1 MEEAVT
7 GESKLPFQISLA
19 LSSVN
24 AVGDPDL
31 ELSEVVYSLALPAFL
46 PSVIRSFFTENKGG
60 GGELNPLLERGLNH
74 GR

>member
-19 LSSVN
+19 LSSVD

-31 ELSEVVYSLALPAFL
+31 ELSEVVYSLALPTFL
-46 PSVIRSFFTENKGG
+46 PSVIRSFLPKIREGVGG
-60 GGELNPLLERGLNH
+60 LNPLLERGLNH